1 MGRIHIELPER
12 FPFETELEVRVGD
25 LNYGNHLGNDSVL
38 TLVHE
43 ARRRYL
49 HALGV
54 EEIGADGVGFV
65 VADAAVVYRAQ
76 AFHGDR
82 LRFQLAAGELQSRG
96 CTVFCRVSGA
106 ADGRTVAEVRTGLVC
121 FDFRAQKTLVLPE
134 ALRLKLEGKG

>member
-1 MGRIHIELPER
+1 MGRLHIDLPER

-49 HALGV
+49 RSLGV
-54 EEIGADGVGFV
+54 EEIGADGIGFV

-82 LRFQLAAGELQSRG
+82 LRFQLATGELENTAGVGSAKRDLA
-96 CTVFCRVSGA
+96 RA
-106 ADGRTVAEVRTGLVC
+106 LTVARQRGL
-121 FDFRAQKTLVLPE
+121 DPE
-134 ALRLKLEGKG
+134 SIR